1 MRRLSGGLVT
11 AAVLVFVLVV
21 ILGPPALGHLART
34 GYEDLLAVLLDGM
47 PESEVVQNSYSRG
60 WFGSNAVLEL
70 LTRSEATTGS
80 PGAPMRIRL
89 DSRIEQGPLVWFS
102 ARFPP
107 VLGRVRTR
115 AETAGLPVTLPLLFV
130 TSDLSLDGSAL
141 IRVHAPPGETPVT
154 ADALGLRHGGLD
166 GVARLA
172 ANGDVVSASVGIPDL
187 ELLAPGGPLGG
198 LADLRLEAVL
208 TGPVAAA
215 SSGSVRLDV
224 ARGQVDAMAVA
235 LDTPRTAPSRLFIK
249 GLSITVDQVS
259 RDGLLDLRLT
269 LSASETGNG
278 ERIFGPSEIGLA
290 FERMD
295 IAVLGELAEALRM
308 LGSGRVAQEMQGLVM
323 AGLVASLAPRLIA
336 GGAGFNLDPVKVQ
349 TPDGVAMGRLDLRLD
364 PDGTL
369 PRSLAS
375 GVGDWLSL
383 VRADGEIRLP
393 EVVGLRWLQRIGS
406 GDMSAEPD
414 ATAEAARADA
424 QALLE
429 SWIADGWAA
438 RREGY
443 VTSALRLGDG
453 LLTINGK
460 TVPVP

>member
-1 MRRLSGGLVT
+1 
-11 AAVLVFVLVV
+11 
-21 ILGPPALGHLART
+21 
-34 GYEDLLAVLLDGM
+34 
-47 PESEVVQNSYSRG
+47 
-60 WFGSNAVLEL
+60 
-70 LTRSEATTGS
+70 
-80 PGAPMRIRL
+80 
-89 DSRIEQGPLVWFS
+89 
-102 ARFPP
+102 
-107 VLGRVRTR
+107 
-115 AETAGLPVTLPLLFV
+115 
-130 TSDLSLDGSAL
+130 
-141 IRVHAPPGETPVT
+141 
-154 ADALGLRHGGLD
+154 
-166 GVARLA
+166 
-172 ANGDVVSASVGIPDL
+172 
-187 ELLAPGGPLGG
+187 
-198 LADLRLEAVL
+198 
-208 TGPVAAA
+208 
-215 SSGSVRLDV
+215 
-224 ARGQVDAMAVA
+224 
-235 LDTPRTAPSRLFIK
+235 
-249 GLSITVDQVS
+249 
-259 RDGLLDLRLT
+259 
-269 LSASETGNG
+269 
-278 ERIFGPSEIGLA
+278 
-290 FERMD
+290 MD

-323 AGLVASLAPRLIA
+323 AGLVARLAPRLIA
-336 GGAGFNLDPVKVQ
+336 GGAGFNLDPVQVQ
-349 TPDGVAMGRLDLRLD
+349 TPDGVAMGRIDLRLD

-369 PRSLAS
+369 PRSFAS